1 MKPASSLLA
10 TLAFLCL
17 LSNHSQAQKKKYT
30 DWHPSAGLY
39 YAGNPASGFQNA
51 SFQFSLDYQ
60 INRKWSVGLFSQS
73 LHSRQVYSSFTFGLI
88 SDYSKTKHARF
99 YKGFGIVVQMNSELT
114 NLGPSSDRLILPAF
128 RIGYKLPI
136 KYISIIPECL
146 ATGPNLSTENLE
158 LVSLLAFGIKIRVNR
173 WR

>member
-1 MKPASSLLA
+1 MKMTSLLLA
-10 TLAFLCL
+10 TLAVLCL
-17 LSNHSQAQKKKYT
+17 LSTQTKAQKKKYT
-30 DWHPSAGLY
+30 DWHPSAGLF

-51 SFQFSLDYQ
+51 SFQFALDYQ

-99 YKGFGIVVQMNSELT
+99 YKGFGIAIQMNSELT
-114 NLGPSSDRLILPAF
+114 SHGPSRDQLILPAF
-128 RIGYKLPI
+128 RIGYKLLF

-146 ATGPNLSTENLE
+146 ATGLNFTTENSE
-158 LVSLLAFGIKIRVNR
+158 IVSLLAFGIKIRVNR